1 MIMKILDWMHQKL
14 HPATNYSRVS
24 HTKAPAFERDI
35 VDLIDPAHQLPSA
48 AGTEPDNETPLL
60 LHASLAGILTIGTL
74 GHSHPFFLPYF
85 SEEPKLELPEKE
97 IQVAAKPAAQI
108 TSLQPSV
115 ESLMIEKEQFV
126 VEVNVPEEKIMVEPL
141 LKEEKERK
149 ERTTLADLLASE
161 SATNGRQPSPAVAGL
176 TKSAPAS
183 KFKSGAKGKKEVKRK
198 KKGDDFESSQ
208 SETLAAAQRI
218 QRMITRMVK
227 KKIHPEAAATGRKGG
242 GAAAVAAD
250 LLLLSGGD
258 AA

>member
-1 MIMKILDWMHQKL
+1 MKILDWMHRKL

-24 HTKAPAFERDI
+24 HTKAPASERDI
-35 VDLIDPAHQLPSA
+35 VDLIDPAHQPPSA
-48 AGTEPDNETPLL
+48 AGTEPDTETPLL

-85 SEEPKLELPEKE
+85 SEEPKFELPEKE
-97 IQVAAKPAAQI
+97 IQVAAKPPAQI
-108 TSLQPSV
+108 PSLQPAV
-115 ESLMIEKEQFV
+115 EYLMIEKEQFA

-149 ERTTLADLLASE
+149 ERTTLADLLSAE
-161 SATNGRQPSPAVAGL
+161 SATNGRKQSPAVAGL
-176 TKSAPAS
+176 NKSDTPS
-183 KFKSGAKGKKEVKRK
+183 KLKSGAKEKKEVKRK
-198 KKGDDFESSQ
+198 KKGDDFGSSH
-208 SETLAAAQRI
+208 SAPAAAQRI

-227 KKIHPEAAATGRKGG
+227 KKIHPEAAAATGRKGG
-242 GAAAVAAD
+242 GAAAVAVD